1 MKQQFRRLCVE
12 QWTHNLNIC
21 MLNSSFR
28 TCAGW
33 CSMAAVSSATDCTS
47 SLSNMF
53 RVIVLNSSYIIL
65 TVFCHLVRQPSCQA
79 AFPDGYCSD
88 PFQHCDVKMPR
99 ILSSENVLT
108 LLLFFDTFHNEF
120 FLFQMK
126 PAKLTSALFSWF
138 GMAAT

>member
-1 MKQQFRRLCVE
+1 
-12 QWTHNLNIC
+12 
-21 MLNSSFR
+21 
-28 TCAGW
+28 
-33 CSMAAVSSATDCTS
+33 
-47 SLSNMF
+47 MF

-88 PFQHCDVKMPR
+88 PFQHFDVKMPR

-120 FLFQMK
+120 FLFRNEACKTDFSPFFLVWHGSNLRVMSGCILSVIN
-126 PAKLTSALFSWF
+126 KLLKVFCSDLVQKFPTGQYGFWTAFLELVLRIKL
-138 GMAAT
+138 